1 MNSKNALIIFQKN
14 AEIGK
19 VKTRLA
25 ATIGDE
31 NALAIFQYLVNYTC
45 KFAEK
50 VEADKFLFYSDYV
63 DNDVVLPE
71 NFKKMTQNGI
81 DLGERMS
88 NAFRKVFELGY
99 ENVIIIGTDCYELN
113 AKILNNSFQKLAK
126 NDLVIGP
133 ANDGGYYL
141 LGMKKLHEK
150 LFQNK
155 IWSSDSV
162 AYETMKDIEKMQ
174 MTCFETEPL
183 NDIDTEQDLGVL
195 THLLSKVYA

>member
-25 ATIGDE
+25 ATIGNE
-31 NALAIFQYLVNYTC
+31 NALSIFQYLVKYTY

-50 VEADKFLFYSDYV
+50 TAADKFLFYSDFIE
-63 DNDVVLPE
+63 NEIVLPE
-71 NFKKMTQNGI
+71 NFEKMTQNGI

-99 ENVIIIGTDCYELN
+99 KNVIIIGTDCYELN
-113 AKILNNSFQKLAK
+113 AEILNTAFEKLSE
-126 NDLVIGP
+126 NDFVLGP

-141 LGMKKLHEK
+141 FGMKKLEENVFK
-150 LFQNK
+150 NK
-155 IWSSDSV
+155 QWSTDSV
-162 AYETMKDIEKMQ
+162 ASETLKDIEKMQ

>member
-31 NALAIFQYLVNYTC
+31 NALSIFQYLVNYTY

-50 VEADKFLFYSDYV
+50 TSADKFLFYSDFI
-63 DNDVVLPE
+63 DNEVVLPE
-71 NFKKMTQNGI
+71 KFEKMTQNGA
-81 DLGERMS
+81 DLGERMC
-88 NAFRKVFELGY
+88 NAFRNIFDKGY

-113 AKILNNSFQKLAK
+113 DQILNNAFEKLSE
-126 NDLVIGP
+126 NDFVLGP

-150 LFQNK
+150 VFQNK
-155 IWSSDSV
+155 LWSTDKV
-162 AYETMKDIEKMQ
+162 AFETLKDIEKMQ
-174 MTCFETEPL
+174 MTYFETERL
-183 NDIDTEQDLGVL
+183 NDIDEEQDLGVL
-195 THLLSKVYA
+195 KRLLSTVYA

>member
-25 ATIGDE
+25 ATIGNE
-31 NALAIFQYLVNYTC
+31 NALSIFQYLVKYTY

-50 VEADKFLFYSDYV
+50 TAADKFLFFSDFIE
-63 DNDVVLPE
+63 NEIVLPE
-71 NFKKMTQNGI
+71 NFEKMIQNGI
-81 DLGERMS
+81 DLGERMN

-99 ENVIIIGTDCYELN
+99 KNVIIIGTDCYELN
-113 AKILNNSFQKLAK
+113 AEILNTAFEKLSE
-126 NDLVIGP
+126 NDFVLGP

-141 LGMKKLHEK
+141 FGMKKLEENVFK
-150 LFQNK
+150 NK
-155 IWSSDSV
+155 QWSTDSV
-162 AYETMKDIEKMQ
+162 ASETLKDIEKMQ